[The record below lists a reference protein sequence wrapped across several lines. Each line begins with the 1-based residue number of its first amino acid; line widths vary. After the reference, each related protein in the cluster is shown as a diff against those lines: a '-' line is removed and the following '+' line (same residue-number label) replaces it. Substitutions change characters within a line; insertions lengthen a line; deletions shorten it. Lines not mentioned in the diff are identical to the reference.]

1 MAYDTA
7 TYIEDGEKKTGTVS
21 ANSSDYWQ
29 GVANRL
35 EQQLAEQKQANAD
48 QLALSQE
55 ANAQQLEYATGLQ
68 NDNYQKLNSQLY
80 IDRMSQERTLPQQ
93 LAAMGITGGAAETS
107 MLGIG
112 NNYAGNLAANERA
125 RLAAIAGLNQD
136 AMQADYQ
143 ARAQQISADAQAMQA
158 YYNAQNAMEQAR
170 YEQQLQLAQAKAEA
184 GDFGMAVQL
193 GLYTQEEA
201 DRLYKIWAYENKKLV
216 AALEG
221 KKRSYRGYTKPTGAE
236 SEPSLVEQ
244 ARQVR
249 DQAGVTEMNRFLNEQ
264 QGNYSAMEM
273 VAARKQL
280 KADSTG
286 SKSKSRST
294 GAQEE

>member
-35 EQQLAEQKQANAD
+35 EQQLKEQKQANAD

-80 IDRMSQERTLPQQ
+80 IDRMNQERTLPQQ

-158 YYNAQNAMEQAR
+158 YYNAQNAMEQTR

-221 KKRSYRGYTKPTGAE
+221 KNRAYTKPMGAE
-236 SEPSLVEQ
+236 SEPSLVKQ
-244 ARQVR
+244 ARLIR
-249 DQAGVTEMNRFLNEQ
+249 DQAGVTEMNRFLNQQ

-286 SKSKSRST
+286 SKSKSRTT
-294 GAQEE
+294 GEQEE